1 MSTLFFEE
9 IQNDNLEACRVKSKR
24 LFLALFCHLSLPSV
38 SLLGD
43 NYDYKFGILS
53 SNMDFF
59 GFSLFVYGIYNM

>member
-43 NYDYKFGILS
+43 N
-53 SNMDFF
+53 
-59 GFSLFVYGIYNM
+59 